1 MLKYIEHAFT
11 SRDVQEFIKLHNIS
25 QKEYEMI
32 YKKSYVSHCLHG
44 ISIEDLIK
52 TTAIELRQISINL
65 EILRPN
71 HKKKDELINEINY
84 AISKLFNMKDDIE
97 IALSSINNEEED
109 VELLKNHLAKTINKV
124 NERDR
129 IIESMK
135 LEIEQLKNK
144 EQTEETKKDKRLKKN
159 RTEEDNVKDKRI
171 KKTEN
176 DKPEKINKPN
186 KQVKKIT
193 EKLNPVALDNSDTFQ
208 YTSYTEYKIE
218 TQSIELTE
226 DTFAYPNIDIT
237 DNDLFLDENYQIPNS
252 TIISG
257 LLNEMFEITYN
268 QHHHLK
274 YHNKQYMEYSCD
286 TWIPISIDDYL
297 HDLLINYYFEKSK
310 DMFYDALYILT
321 TDIKL
326 NDTKEKLIKS
336 FITNSKNYIKRFSNE
351 L

>member
-1 MLKYIEHAFT
+1 M
-11 SRDVQEFIKLHNIS
+11 
-25 QKEYEMI
+25 KEQQTKI
-32 YKKSYVSHCLHG
+32 
-44 ISIEDLIK
+44 
-52 TTAIELRQISINL
+52 
-65 EILRPN
+65 
-71 HKKKDELINEINY
+71 
-84 AISKLFNMKDDIE
+84 
-97 IALSSINNEEED
+97 
-109 VELLKNHLAKTINKV
+109 
-124 NERDR
+124 
-129 IIESMK
+129 
-135 LEIEQLKNK
+135 
-144 EQTEETKKDKRLKKN
+144 EQTEDTKKYKRFKKN

-237 DNDLFLDENYQIPNS
+237 DNDLFLDDNYQIPNS
-252 TIISG
+252 TIITG